1 MAIEK
6 IALENIK
13 DIVENDTIETCVHLD
28 PTTAVAYEDSVKAAE
43 HVAEVE
49 DQLKKEAEVIA
60 TDAPEESKVKE
71 DNIYT
76 KKITLDESISEFS
89 FSDIDGSKDDDDRY
103 VEFDMFDFIYSL
115 FSSET
120 DSLIR
125 PLKALSNNKGRG
137 RKKAGDTG
145 SSFMYQGSDDYIDET
160 GAEGIA
166 QISTDSDGNI
176 VLYQDNISNFDPV
189 IALCDEY
196 GFRYEGPTPKKAP
209 WVRWNF
215 SFKIFVPTYSD
226 GYPMEVEDYFEQ
238 RGIAIED
245 VMPPEFIKGRARDY
259 KKLNDEVL
267 IDTTFDKFLKRAEN
281 SNDSLEIFIKQMF
294 NELDSRGAKYD
305 RKSLKDK
312 FLNEFNDKVLVDTT
326 FDKFVKRA
334 ANSNDPLEIFIKQM
348 FNELDSKGARYDR
361 NSLKDKFM
369 DEFNDD
375 FEDEE

>member
-13 DIVENDTIETCVHLD
+13 DIVENDPIETSVHLD

-49 DQLKKEAEVIA
+49 DQLQKEAESIV
-60 TDAPEESKVKE
+60 TDALEAPKVKE
-71 DNIYT
+71 DSMYT
-76 KKITLDESISEFS
+76 KKIKLDESISEFS

-120 DSLIR
+120 DFLIR
-125 PLKALSNNKGRG
+125 PIKALSNNKGRG

-160 GAEGIA
+160 GEKGAEGIA
-166 QISTDSDGNI
+166 QISTDSDGNV
-176 VLYQDNISNFDPV
+176 VLYQDNVSNFDPV

-196 GFRYEGPTPKKAP
+196 GFTYEGPTPKKAP

-215 SFKIFVPTYSD
+215 SFKIFVPTYAD

-245 VMPPEFIKGRARDY
+245 VMPPEFIKGRSKDY

-267 IDTTFDKFLKRAEN
+267 IDATFDKFVKKAAN
-281 SNDSLEIFIKQMF
+281 SEDPLEVFVKQMF
-294 NELDSRGAKYD
+294 NELDA
-305 RKSLKDK
+305 
-312 FLNEFNDKVLVDTT
+312 
-326 FDKFVKRA
+326 
-334 ANSNDPLEIFIKQM
+334 
-348 FNELDSKGARYDR
+348 KGARYDR
-361 NSLKDKFM
+361 KSLKDKFM

>member
-13 DIVENDTIETCVHLD
+13 DIVENDKIETSVHLD

-49 DQLKKEAEVIA
+49 EQLQKEAEVIV
-60 TDAPEESKVKE
+60 TDAPKESKVKE
-71 DNIYT
+71 ANIYT

-89 FSDIDGSKDDDDRY
+89 FSNADISKEDEDRY

-125 PLKALSNNKGRG
+125 PLKALSNNNTRG

-145 SSFMYQGSDDYIDET
+145 SSFMYQGSDDYMDET
-160 GAEGIA
+160 GEKGAEGVA
-166 QISTDSDGNI
+166 QISTDTDGNV
-176 VLYQDNISNFDPV
+176 VLYQDNVSNFDPV

-196 GFRYEGPTPKKAP
+196 GFTYEGPTPKKVP

-215 SFKIFVPTYSD
+215 SFKIFVPTYAD
-226 GYPMEVEDYFEQ
+226 GYPMEIEDYFEQ

-245 VMPPEFIKGRARDY
+245 VMPPEFIKGRSREY

-267 IDTTFDKFLKRAEN
+267 VDVTFDKFVRKAAN
-281 SNDSLEIFIKQMF
+281 SEDPLEVFVKQMF
-294 NELDSRGAKYD
+294 NELNA
-305 RKSLKDK
+305 
-312 FLNEFNDKVLVDTT
+312 
-326 FDKFVKRA
+326 
-334 ANSNDPLEIFIKQM
+334 
-348 FNELDSKGARYDR
+348 KGARYDR
-361 NSLKDKFM
+361 KSLRDRFM

>member
-13 DIVENDTIETCVHLD
+13 DIVENDTIETSVHLD

-49 DQLKKEAEVIA
+49 DQLQKEAESIV
-60 TDAPEESKVKE
+60 TDAPEAPKVKE
-71 DNIYT
+71 DSMYT
-76 KKITLDESISEFS
+76 KKIKLDESISEFS

-125 PLKALSNNKGRG
+125 PIKALSNTKGRG

-160 GAEGIA
+160 REKGAEGIA
-166 QISTDSDGNI
+166 QISTDSDGNV

-196 GFRYEGPTPKKAP
+196 GFTYEGPTPKKAP

-215 SFKIFVPTYSD
+215 SFKVIVPTYAD
-226 GYPMEVEDYFEQ
+226 GYPMDVDDYFEQ
-238 RGIAIED
+238 RGIPMEE
-245 VMPPEFIKGRARDY
+245 VMPSEFIKGRTKDY
-259 KKLNDEVL
+259 KKMNDEVL
-267 IDTTFDKFLKRAEN
+267 IDVTFDKFVKMAAN
-281 SNDSLEIFIKQMF
+281 SNDPLDVFIKQMF
-294 NELDSRGAKYD
+294 NELDSEGAKYD
-305 RKSLKDK
+305 RKSLKDR
-312 FLNEFNDKVLVDTT
+312 FLNEFND
-326 FDKFVKRA
+326 
-334 ANSNDPLEIFIKQM
+334 
-348 FNELDSKGARYDR
+348 
-361 NSLKDKFM
+361 
-369 DEFNDD
+369 D
-375 FEDEE
+375 FEEE